1 MLSPEAARDKVAA
14 LVDLARTKGADAAD
28 AIYIGEGS
36 SSVSVRLGALEDV
49 ERSESESVGLRVFL
63 GTRSAS
69 IAASDLSADT
79 LDSLVGRALAMAREA
94 PEDPYAGLAP
104 ADLIMRE
111 APRDLDLFDGAGA
124 LRLFRSNRLTGL
136 LLFAGFLTVG
146 LSAAP

>member
-36 SSVSVRLGALEDV
+36 SSVSVRLGALEEV

-69 IAASDLSADT
+69 IAASDLSRET
-79 LDSLVGRALAMAREA
+79 LDSLQRFKVERTLTTWDDTFEMLLKEA
-94 PEDPYAGLAP
+94 GH
-104 ADLIMRE
+104 DL
-111 APRDLDLFDGAGA
+111 
-124 LRLFRSNRLTGL
+124 
-136 LLFAGFLTVG
+136 
-146 LSAAP
+146 